1 MTPIAFGFTRSKVNI
16 TGALNVKMVPADYL
30 EDFLS
35 QVSEPIDFGVSRSKV
50 KFTGFLNVRM
60 VSAYYLENY
69 LSQSLHIC
77 SID

>member
-1 MTPIAFGFTRSKVNI
+1 
-16 TGALNVKMVPADYL
+16 MVSADYI

-35 QVSEPIDFGVSRSKV
+35 QVSELFDFGVSRSKV
-50 KFTGFLNVRM
+50 KFTGFLNVSL
-60 VSAYYLENY
+60 VSAYYLETY